1 MSYIYGVKAYMGPE
15 VVECSLICYYG
26 YIMCIKN
33 KIQMLTNDTG
43 KISHTGHYFFLM
55 EENTINVYM
64 FCYVTIL
71 IHTQSSDC

>member
-15 VVECSLICYYG
+15 VVEFATIVI
-26 YIMCIKN
+26 IMCIKN

-55 EENTINVYM
+55 EENT
-64 FCYVTIL
+64 L
-71 IHTQSSDC
+71 Q